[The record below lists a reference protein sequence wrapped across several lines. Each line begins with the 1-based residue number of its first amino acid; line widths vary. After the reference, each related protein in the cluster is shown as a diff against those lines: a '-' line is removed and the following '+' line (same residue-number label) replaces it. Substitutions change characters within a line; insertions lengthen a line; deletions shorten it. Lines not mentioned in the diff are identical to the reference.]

1 MLEVNGATEN
11 GSELG
16 QKTDLKIYKQKCA
29 AYNLIKTGTFI
40 QMLNLVYYLSHKAA

>member
-1 MLEVNGATEN
+1 MGPLKMEVNWAKKQIQR
-11 GSELG
+11 L
-16 QKTDLKIYKQKCA
+16 TDKQKCA